1 MRKIFLMTMFTLFS
15 SLLFAQNKT
24 AADELVHQG
33 VALHDEGKY
42 DQAVAKYDQA
52 LLQDKDNFL
61 ALTEKAYSLSMLQ
74 KYDEAI
80 ACCKKVIAL
89 NPNSTELGMVYVTY
103 GNALDAQNKGDES
116 IRIYDE
122 GLKKNPNFYQLYFNK
137 GVTLI
142 GLTKYDDAI
151 LAFQKA
157 VTIKPT
163 HASSHNALSTLLAAQ
178 KKTIPSL
185 LASCR
190 FLILEPKG
198 TRASRNLDNI
208 KQATMGGVEK
218 TGKNSFSINLDP
230 SLLGD
235 TTANGKPKEN
245 SFANTELI
253 MSFSAAIFSD
263 KKIAK
268 SNAAQKLNLY
278 MTTLCGSLKEEQ
290 SKSSGFY
297 WTYYVP
303 FFLEMQE
310 KEYLETFCY
319 IAYASSD
326 EKGIAKWINEHSAEV
341 NQFYKWAEAYKW
353 PS

>member
-1 MRKIFLMTMFTLFS
+1 MRKIFLIAMFTLFS

-42 DQAVAKYDQA
+42 DQAIAKYDQA

-61 ALTEKAYSLSMLQ
+61 ALTEKAYSLSMLK

-80 ACCKKVIAL
+80 ACCKKVIEL

-137 GVTLI
+137 GITLI
-142 GLTKYDDAI
+142 GQTKYDDAI

-157 VTIKPT
+157 VTIKPN
-163 HASSHNALSTLLAAQ
+163 HASSHNALATLLAAQ

-208 KQATMGGVEK
+208 KQATTGGVEK
-218 TGKNSFSINLDP
+218 TGKNSFSINLNP
-230 SLLGD
+230 NLLGD
-235 TTANGKPKEN
+235 T
-245 SFANTELI
+245 
-253 MSFSAAIFSD
+253 
-263 KKIAK
+263 
-268 SNAAQKLNLY
+268 
-278 MTTLCGSLKEEQ
+278 
-290 SKSSGFY
+290 
-297 WTYYVP
+297 
-303 FFLEMQE
+303 
-310 KEYLETFCY
+310 
-319 IAYASSD
+319 
-326 EKGIAKWINEHSAEV
+326 
-341 NQFYKWAEAYKW
+341 
-353 PS
+353 